1 MSKARELAVVVA
13 NARRDILNR
22 ETIRQ
27 CRLIYSSIMEQTEK
41 GAKLGCYLI
50 QGRVELDQS
59 EKYDTVT
66 ILNQLQLKLEL
77 EEFEDVS
84 VSTDTPEGALVLVF
98 YFSIP
103 EVELPEPQQINLVL

>member
-27 CRLIYSSIMEQTEK
+27 CRMIYAAIMEQTEK
-41 GAKLGCYLI
+41 GAKLGCYSVN
-50 QGRVELDQS
+50 GRVELDLS

-77 EEFEDVS
+77 EDFEDVS
-84 VSTDTPEGALVLVF
+84 VSTDNSGGTLSLVF

-103 EVELPEPQQINLVL
+103 EVEIPQPQEVNLGF